1 MDLKGKATS
10 AAKWSL
16 IEKFLKRIV
25 TFVLSI
31 FLARLLEPSDFGLIA
46 MCSVFL
52 SLADSIS
59 DMGMGQAIVQRK
71 EVSDKQYNS
80 IFFLNLGVGLIIILI
95 IWLTAPLISRFY
107 NYEELTMVLRIS
119 SLTYLINSFVII
131 NNAIIYKS
139 LKLKVLTTA
148 MLYSSILSG
157 ILGISLAYMGFGVW
171 SLVAQSIFSSL
182 VNAIVVSFYSKWK
195 FAFEF
200 DFASIKE
207 IWKAGLS
214 FMNIGIINE
223 FVARLDHLVIG
234 KYFSPADLG
243 LMNRAK
249 ALQELP
255 QYTFI
260 LPVTRPL
267 FPVFASI
274 QKDIPRV
281 KDVFSKTIDL
291 LSFVMILLFGLLYLS
306 AENIIVVL
314 YTDKWI
320 ESVPYLRIMV
330 WLLPI
335 LPIGFAITSLLKG
348 LGRLRLLTILTI
360 VERGMMVIAL
370 FICVYFGLIT
380 YLYTLVLLKSV
391 ALLIKLGLLNK
402 YVGFDV
408 WNILKSFGITLI
420 ISLISISVSM
430 YVEFSSP
437 YLDIIA
443 KSILYIGMVL
453 GMSVVFKVK
462 GYGIAKSE
470 LLSYLR
476 NRK

>member
-1 MDLKGKATS
+1 VDLKGRATS

-52 SLADSIS
+52 SLADSLS

-71 EVSDKQYNS
+71 ELSDKQYNS
-80 IFFLNLGVGLIIILI
+80 IFFLNLGVGVFIILV
-95 IWLTAPLISRFY
+95 IWITAPLISRFY

-119 SLTYLINSFVII
+119 SLTYLINSFVVI

-139 LKLKVLTTA
+139 LKIKVLTTA

-182 VNAIVVSFYSKWK
+182 VNAIVISFYSKWR

-200 DFASIKE
+200 DFSSIKE

-214 FMNIGIINE
+214 FMNIGVINE
-223 FVARLDHLVIG
+223 FVDRLDHLVIG
-234 KYFSPADLG
+234 KYFSAADLG

-274 QKDIPRV
+274 QNDIDRV

-291 LSFVMILLFGLLYLS
+291 LSFVMILLFGFIYLS
-306 AENIIVVL
+306 AENIILVL

-335 LPIGFAITSLLKG
+335 LPIGFVITSLLKG
-348 LGRLRLLTILTI
+348 LGRLRLLTIVTVI
-360 VERGMMVIAL
+360 ERGMIVLAL
-370 FICVYFGLIT
+370 FICLYYGLIT
-380 YLYTLVLLKSV
+380 YLYALVLLKSL
-391 ALLIKLGLLNK
+391 ALLFKLTLLNK

-408 WNILKSFGITLI
+408 WDILKSFIITLV
-420 ISLISISVSM
+420 ISLISIRVAM
-430 YVEFSSP
+430 FVELSNP
-437 YLDIIA
+437 YLDIFT
-443 KSILYIGMVL
+443 KSILYVGMVL
-453 GMSVVFKVK
+453 GISVALKVK
-462 GYGIAKSE
+462 GYLIAKSE
-470 LLSYLR
+470 LLSYIQ
-476 NRK
+476 KKK